1 MYVGTQRPLEIA
13 LSLRAMYGVD
23 TTIEALLARVS
34 SHPGFS
40 LSNEMPME

>member
-13 LSLRAMYGVD
+13 LRAMYGVD
-23 TTIEALLARVS
+23 TTVEALLARVS